1 MDATSQKQEDS
12 AEAARKLREAALAQA
27 KQGISLRKGGI
38 LQAMQGHPGLVES
51 VFWEC
56 AENGWADAA
65 GACAFALGSSG
76 WKSMRNPLAAAAE
89 CKVAE
94 ARLPLLK
101 ALEEPSGFGHW
112 QEMFGLL
119 PQRSGAWGP
128 AACAWLMARRKFF
141 EACSNLDM
149 VGIKAMKMRSVSP
162 NAGRCAGLA
171 LALESAKGL
180 MGGPKGFGALEA
192 VKLLLSDYVQGLD
205 GGAAAEAARQSG
217 SDALAKVFEKMSGL
231 PVQAGKPAGP
241 GSPGKKA

>member
-1 MDATSQKQEDS
+1 MDPVKETALDS
-12 AEAARKLREAALAQA
+12 AEAERKVRESAIAQA
-27 KQGISLRKGGI
+27 KQGLNLRKGGI
-38 LQAMQGHPGLVES
+38 LQAMEGYPGLAES

-56 AENGWADAA
+56 ADNGWAEAA

-76 WKSMRNPLAAAAE
+76 WKSARNPLLAALE
-89 CKVAE
+89 CKVPE

-101 ALEEPSGFGHW
+101 ALEEPAGYGHW
-112 QEMFGLL
+112 QETFGLL
-119 PQRSGAWGP
+119 GQRSGAWGP
-128 AACAWLMARRKFF
+128 AARAWLMARRKFF

-171 LALESAKGL
+171 LAVESAKGL

-205 GGAAAEAARQSG
+205 GGAAAEAARSSG
-217 SDALAKVFEKMSGL
+217 SEALAKVFEKMSGA
-231 PVQAGKPAGP
+231 PVQAAKPAGP